1 MCVEKIVQ
9 KKTKSTG
16 KTTINAVIVK
26 SFIVRSAKTSLGN
39 VVNVKMALKF
49 LKNQLIPRFVERS
62 ACRISI
68 GQEKKIIVVYHVVNG
83 VVNVKMNHLSV
94 LNVTKD
100 MTS

>member
-49 LKNQLIPRFVERS
+49 LKNQLIHFVERS

-68 GQEKKIIVVYHVVNG
+68 EQEKKIIVVYHVVNG